1 MESSMPHV
9 SSTSRPLTPS
19 MLQGP
24 GAEAFLL
31 EMLLELEVG
40 VATLSGDGTVMAWN
54 ACAARLTGYS
64 ALEVNVR
71 GLSQLFE
78 PPQRLA
84 QYIEQAKSG
93 IATVREL
100 LTLQR
105 ADGQSQPVVLW
116 CLPLSSPD
124 HSAAQILVVLRAL
137 VQPQP
142 MTESFGTREQ
152 LQLLGQLAS
161 SVSHEIHNP
170 LNAMLLHAEV
180 LEEELSQPEGGSHD
194 QLLHSLAVIKTRMT
208 QLYELIQEYLTL
220 ARLSDLP
227 RHPEDLGALLEAFG
241 LEMRER
247 LAAHGITFHL
257 EEVAGLGSVA
267 LSKPI
272 FWRALSNIIQYATQ
286 TMPHGG
292 RIALRGR
299 RTETSVQLDINDT
312 GDGLAEAQWSV
323 VLQPSPTARYEAKE
337 LGLYLVREVVA
348 AHQGKITVTSTP
360 HQGTMFTIV
369 LPRLMPAGSLE

>member
-1 MESSMPHV
+1 
-9 SSTSRPLTPS
+9 
-19 MLQGP
+19 MLQSA

-31 EMLLELEVG
+31 EMLPELGVG
-40 VATLSGDGTVMAWN
+40 VATLTGDGTVRAWN

-71 GLSQLFE
+71 GLAQLFE
-78 PPQRLA
+78 PSQRLA
-84 QYIEQAKSG
+84 QCIEQAKSG
-93 IATVREL
+93 IATAREL

-105 ADGQSQPVVLW
+105 ANGQSQPVVLW

-124 HSAAQILVVLRAL
+124 DSAAQILVMIRAL
-137 VQPQP
+137 VQPEP
-142 MTESFGTREQ
+142 VTESVDTREQ

-170 LNAMLLHAEV
+170 LNAILLHADV

-194 QLLHSLAVIKTRMT
+194 QLLHSLAVIKTRIT
-208 QLYELIQEYLTL
+208 QLYEMIQEYLTL

-227 RHPEDLGALLEAFG
+227 CHPEDLGALLEAFG

-247 LAAHGITFHL
+247 LAAHGITLHL
-257 EEVAGLGSVA
+257 EEIAGLGYVA
-267 LSKPI
+267 LYKPI
-272 FWRALSNIIQYATQ
+272 FWQALSNIIQYATK

-292 RIALRGR
+292 RITLRGR
-299 RTETSVQLDINDT
+299 RIETSIQLDISDT
-312 GDGLAEAQWSV
+312 GEGLAEAQWST

-348 AHQGKITVTSTP
+348 AHQGKITVASTP
-360 HQGTMFTIV
+360 HQGTIFTIV
-369 LPRLMPAGSLE
+369 LPCRTSAGSRE